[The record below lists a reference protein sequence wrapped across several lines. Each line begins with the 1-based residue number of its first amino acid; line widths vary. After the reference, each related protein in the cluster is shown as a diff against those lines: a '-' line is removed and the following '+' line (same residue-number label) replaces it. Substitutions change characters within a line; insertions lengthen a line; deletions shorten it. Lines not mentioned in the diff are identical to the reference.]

1 MKHDYKPKA
10 DYTVGGP
17 LANMLKF
24 RLDSTKWTPSNPGCL
39 GFDASIETCSDPI
52 GTRIGGRPL
61 VNDPVWADEGR
72 TYVGAWDS
80 VRFTA
85 PTVITGIAQLDSR
98 YDVAKVAKAEGIEF
112 SEPELAEVRRT
123 EIPIDPMKD
132 AEKQEIIDRAKELL
146 GNSAVREAITDL
158 ANEEL
163 RNRGVPLTM
172 RPIPFYAKAAGRAI
186 AIKELLGVAAM
197 ANASAKVRE
206 FCLAVVDVIAAENI
220 DLPEG

>member
-1 MKHDYKPKA
+1 MSDYKPKA
-10 DYTVGGP
+10 DYRVAGP

-24 RLDSTKWTPSNPGCL
+24 RLDSAKWTPSNPGCL
-39 GFDASIETCSDPI
+39 GFDASIETCSDPEA
-52 GTRIGGRPL
+52 TKIGGRSL
-61 VNDPVWADEGR
+61 VNDLVWTADGL
-72 TYVGAWDS
+72 TCVGAWDS
-80 VRFTA
+80 LRFNK
-85 PTVITGIAQLDSR
+85 PTVIAGIARLDPSF
-98 YDVAKVAKAEGIEF
+98 DVAKVAKAEGIEF

-146 GNSAVREAITDL
+146 TVPEVREAITDL

-172 RPIPFYAKAAGRAI
+172 CPIPFYAKAAGRAI

-197 ANASAKVRE
+197 ANASEKVCE
-206 FCLAVVDVIAAENI
+206 FCLAVADEIASQDVNLDE
-220 DLPEG
+220 E

>member
-1 MKHDYKPKA
+1 MKNDYRAKA
-10 DYTVGGP
+10 DYMAKGGF
-17 LANMLKF
+17 ANMLKF

-39 GFDASIETCSDPI
+39 GFDASIDTCSDPEATKI
-52 GTRIGGRPL
+52 GSRPL
-61 VNDPVWADEGR
+61 IYDLMWEGEGR
-72 TYVGAWDS
+72 SFIGPWDS
-80 VRFTA
+80 LRFDKPA
-85 PTVITGIAQLDSR
+85 VITGIARLDPSF
-98 YDVAKVAKAEGIEF
+98 DVAKVAKAEGIEF

-146 GNSAVREAITDL
+146 TVPEVREAITEL

-172 RPIPFYAKAAGRAI
+172 PSVPYYAKTVGRAI

-197 ANASAKVRE
+197 PNASAKVRE
-206 FCLAVVDVIAAENI
+206 FCLAVADKIASQDI